1 MESQR
6 RQSRNLSHRTNAYC
20 DKIDVN
26 CPELVPVISYPRQ
39 TENREYVSRLNE
51 LEIMGVSSILSAG
64 STKIG
69 KFSILGKGGVG
80 LVAKVET
87 NDKKTYALKIRRI
100 DANRRTMEREVK
112 LHRIANSAGVGPHIY
127 ANSENFILMDFIDGR
142 NIIRWLNQKNI
153 NNDQVR
159 TIVIS
164 TLEQCYDLD
173 RANLDHGELSCLDHH
188 VLVSESVLAHI
199 IDFESSSIDRKTCN
213 VTAAANSLLL
223 NGPVSNRVNKN
234 RNFADQDKI
243 IHLLR
248 MYKSDQTRASFDKII
263 EAFG

>member
-6 RQSRNLSHRTNAYC
+6 RQSRNLSHRTNACC
-20 DKIDVN
+20 DKIDVS

-39 TENREYVSRLNE
+39 TEDREYVSRLKE
-51 LEIMGVSSILSAG
+51 LEIMGVSSILPAG

-100 DANRRTMEREVK
+100 DANRRSMEREVK
-112 LHRIANSAGVGPHIY
+112 LHKIANSAGVGPHIY
-127 ANSENFILMDFIDGR
+127 ANSENFILMDFIDGW

-159 TIVIS
+159 TVVIS
-164 TLEQCYDLD
+164 TLKQCYDLD

-188 VLVSESVLAHI
+188 VLVSKSVYAHI

-223 NGPVSNRVNKN
+223 NGPVSKRVNKN
-234 RNFADQDKI
+234 IHFAQQEKI

-248 MYKSDQTRASFDKII
+248 MYKSNQTKASFDKII

>member
-6 RQSRNLSHRTNAYC
+6 RQSRTLSHRINAYC

-26 CPELVPVISYPRQ
+26 CPELVTVISYPRQ
-39 TENREYVSRLNE
+39 NEDQEYVSRLKE
-51 LEIMGVSSILSAG
+51 LEIMGVSSILPAG

-80 LVAKVET
+80 LVAKVEA

-100 DANRRTMEREVK
+100 DANRGSMEREAK
-112 LHRIANSAGVGPHIY
+112 LHKIANSAGVGPHIY
-127 ANSENFILMDFIDGR
+127 ANSENFILMDFIDGW

-153 NNDQVR
+153 NDDQVR
-159 TIVIS
+159 TVVIS

-188 VLVSESVLAHI
+188 VLVPKGVYAHI
-199 IDFESSSIDRKTCN
+199 IDFESSSINRKTCN

-223 NGPVSNRVNKN
+223 NGPVSQRVNKN
-234 RNFADQDKI
+234 INFAEQEKI

-248 MYKSDQTRASFDKII
+248 IYKSNQTRASFNKII

>member
-6 RQSRNLSHRTNAYC
+6 RQSRTLSHRISAYS
-20 DKIDVN
+20 DKFDLN
-26 CPELVPVISYPRQ
+26 CPELIPVISYPRQ
-39 TENREYVSRLNE
+39 TKDREYLSRLKE
-51 LEIMGVSSILSAG
+51 LEIMGVSSILPAG
-64 STKIG
+64 GTKIG

-80 LVAKVET
+80 LVTKVEA

-100 DANRRTMEREVK
+100 DANRESMEREVK
-112 LHRIANSAGVGPHIY
+112 LHKIANSAGVGPHIH

-159 TIVIS
+159 TVVIS
-164 TLEQCYDLD
+164 TLEQCYELD
-173 RANLDHGELSCLDHH
+173 KANLDHGELSCLDHH
-188 VLVSESVLAHI
+188 VLVSNSVYAHI

-223 NGPVSNRVNKN
+223 NGPVSKRINKN
-234 RNFADQDKI
+234 INFAEQEKI

-248 MYKSDQTRASFDKII
+248 IYKSNQTRASFDKII